1 MNNSDKIQIMEMV
14 RKNYNDNKSK
24 ITELYNNLKN
34 AEKICVF
41 GAGQLGSSVVNLFYK
56 LDLGIKVDFICDNDV
71 ENGVK
76 LSFEI

>member
-41 GAGQLGSSVVNLFYK
+41 GAGQ
-56 LDLGIKVDFICDNDV
+56 
-71 ENGVK
+71 
-76 LSFEI
+76 